1 MLRQL
6 PYSTVRIFTYEG
18 IKRYFTADVK
28 EVSFMRKL
36 TAGGVAG
43 AVGCLF
49 GTPGDVLKI
58 RMINDLMK
66 T

>member
-1 MLRQL
+1 
-6 PYSTVRIFTYEG
+6 
-18 IKRYFTADVK
+18 
-28 EVSFMRKL
+28 MRKL

-58 RMINDLMK
+58 RMIKDLMK